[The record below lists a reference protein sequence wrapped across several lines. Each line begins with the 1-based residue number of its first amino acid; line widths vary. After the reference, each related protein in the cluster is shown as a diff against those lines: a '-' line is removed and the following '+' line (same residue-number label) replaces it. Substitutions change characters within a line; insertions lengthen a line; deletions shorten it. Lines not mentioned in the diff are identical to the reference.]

1 MHRFARALTS
11 FGTLT
16 SRPEAFLIVLVYVM
30 LWAIVQPHTLDWHG
44 IATIATWLMTLVIQ
58 RSEHRDTQ
66 ALHAKLDELL
76 RAYPRADTSLEK
88 LDDAEPEVGSA
99 RHAGLP
105 SRRKG
110 MAFGSQTCRSI
121 G

>member
-1 MHRFARALTS
+1 MHRIARALTA

-16 SRPEAFLIVLVYVM
+16 SRPEAFLVVLVYVM
-30 LWAIVQPHTLDWHG
+30 LWAIVQPHTLDWHAA
-44 IATIATWLMTLVIQ
+44 ATVATWLMTLVIQ

-88 LDDAEPEVGSA
+88 VDDDEPEEVE
-99 RHAGLP
+99 
-105 SRRKG
+105 RRR
-110 MAFGSQTCRSI
+110 AAAQES
-121 G
+121 